1 MTSQKSSFKK
11 RALAAACVGVLAV
24 LPVAY
29 LASAQ
34 AERQEHG
41 TPVFTDPIVG
51 AWNCTI
57 PPAGGAPAFNDVK
70 NIHCGRDAVGDRRCG
85 SPVSGEPYGRHLGQ
99 DRVVDV
105 HAKGISEIMGRER
118 QLPGYLALP
127 RPHGS

>member
-1 MTSQKSSFKK
+1 MTDKKTLYKK
-11 RALAAACVGVLAV
+11 RAIALAIAGIVSLP
-24 LPVAY
+24 PVAY
-29 LASAQ
+29 LGSAD
-34 AERQEHG
+34 EVEHG
-41 TPVFTDPIVG
+41 RPVFTDPIVG

-105 HAKGISEIMGRER
+105 HAKG
-118 QLPGYLALP
+118 
-127 RPHGS
+127 